1 MQRAASERATCCT
14 MCCTLHASCRP
25 LDAVR
30 RNVTGS
36 CGSPPTR
43 QPKAKASL
51 RCIPTAMR
59 CRAPTRRRRCV
70 EKRQNALQVA
80 AARREALT
88 PLHLDA
94 IWTVQHLT
102 LHCVYRHAD
111 ATCQPRTVA
120 TALFVRMRF
129 HRCACAR
136 VHLCVRLNRIASQLR
151 RLRVCTRRTS
161 EFSRRAR
168 VRLAV
173 VRLLKL
179 AGGAAARRA
188 ALLWASNHRR
198 ALQRCGDYSA
208 FHARP
213 LACCVGYA
221 PCCDAVVRLPPP
233 RMRGV

>member
-1 MQRAASERATCCT
+1 MQRSAHRRMRWLVTTSPRPPERCTRRADMQRAASERATCCT

-43 QPKAKASL
+43 QQKAKASL

-80 AARREALT
+80 AAHREALT
-88 PLHLDA
+88 PLQLDA

-111 ATCQPRTVA
+111 ATCQPRAVA
-120 TALFVRMRF
+120 TAPFVRMRF
-129 HRCACAR
+129 HRCARARAPVCAP
-136 VHLCVRLNRIASQLR
+136 Q
-151 RLRVCTRRTS
+151 
-161 EFSRRAR
+161 SRRFAT
-168 VRLAV
+168 AP
-173 VRLLKL
+173 
-179 AGGAAARRA
+179 AA
-188 ALLWASNHRR
+188 SVHSSY
-198 ALQRCGDYSA
+198 Q
-208 FHARP
+208 
-213 LACCVGYA
+213 
-221 PCCDAVVRLPPP
+221 
-233 RMRGV
+233 